1 MIEENVNTPD
11 KPLGKHT
18 GRAELADRAKMLG
31 HELNSALLT
40 RVFYNFKALVNL
52 QTHVYDDDLVFL
64 IEQARIYFRLSG
76 NEDDSKLVGNFREF
90 TEKEKE
96 AFAKW
101 CQTDE
106 AKKIFKEAHERV
118 QRESED
124 FVRRTTMTPEMML
137 RPFTI

>member
-1 MIEENVNTPD
+1 
-11 KPLGKHT
+11 
-18 GRAELADRAKMLG
+18 MLG
-31 HELNSALLT
+31 YELNSALLT
-40 RVFYNFKALVNL
+40 RVFYDFKALVNL
-52 QTHVYDDDLVFL
+52 QTNVYDDDLVFL

-76 NEDDSKLVGNFREF
+76 KEDDSKLVGNFREF

-96 AFAKW
+96 AFARW
-101 CQTDE
+101 CKTDE
-106 AKKIFKEAHERV
+106 AKKIFEEAHERV